1 MTAKIRKNSELS
13 EKSYQAYLSTGKLD
27 TYKKAI
33 LRELAKGPRTRR
45 ELVHLVHSGNPSNIT
60 APLKQLENQDLI
72 TRYDIVQDP
81 FTGREVIQY
90 CLAPPT
96 IPLSNNRELL
106 GYALHPGSSD
116 SKNGVL

>member
-1 MTAKIRKNSELS
+1 MAKVRKNSELS